1 MKTWFYGNYGT
12 FYFLKWL
19 YGRKGKKN
27 SVNIS
32 YRCVEQENSKEF
44 WSSEILFLEGE
55 GLYYFGL
62 YKFELKLL
70 YKLNEAS

>member
-1 MKTWFYGNYGT
+1 M
-12 FYFLKWL
+12 
-19 YGRKGKKN
+19 
-27 SVNIS
+27 
-32 YRCVEQENSKEF
+32 EQENSKEF